1 MRKVAL
7 IVLAVV
13 ILLGGC
19 VPAIADNSARIEEL
33 KAESQE
39 LINRKAQYEEAIQQI
54 INRLV
59 GIEAIIVE
67 LTNMD
72 KPKEEEKKESK

>member
-39 LINRKAQYEEAIQQI
+39 LTNRKAQYEEAIQQI